1 MCAARGKRSSK
12 DMNSDEVC
20 RMDDC
25 QIILFFTGI
34 IFAEIE
40 IEASVQ
46 NSCVSFSV
54 QSKSATR

>member
-1 MCAARGKRSSK
+1 MSSGRGKRSSRGI
-12 DMNSDEVC
+12 NSDNVC

-25 QIILFFTGI
+25 QVILFFTGI

-46 NSCVSFSV
+46 NSCVSFPV
-54 QSKSATR
+54 QSKPSTR